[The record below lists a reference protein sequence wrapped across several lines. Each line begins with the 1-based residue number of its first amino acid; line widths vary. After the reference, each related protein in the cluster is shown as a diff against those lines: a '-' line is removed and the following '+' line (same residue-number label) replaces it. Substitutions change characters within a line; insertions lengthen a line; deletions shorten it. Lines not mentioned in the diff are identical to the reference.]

1 MKILFIGKNA
11 GQGTNSLND
20 ASLIKVALEEG
31 HIQVY
36 DLDEFPAFVICADW
50 KGGLGDRIVVRR
62 ARAFGIPTVLI
73 VNEPSVVIP
82 QGAQGRIRALFDRV
96 LEVGRPGSI
105 PLLLWPQSWNF
116 PAEPAQR
123 KNLVVMVSSCKWS
136 FMKGQM
142 YWLRN
147 TLASADARVHVFGNY
162 WDRNLLERLAHLV
175 FELLREIFSGS
186 MISPQHLT
194 VSLSRPLNNF
204 GPVLLKLET
213 MAQYKV
219 ALVIEN
225 SRELMTEKLFDAFFA
240 GCVPVYVGPN
250 PSEFGIP
257 GSLVFQSSPD
267 LVSVSACIEKAL
279 AIDYERWRKEVAHF
293 LANPTV
299 FNRWNS
305 SSALSRILEA
315 ATKT

>member
-20 ASLIKVALEEG
+20 ASLLKVALEEG

-36 DLDEFPAFVICADW
+36 DLDEFPDFVICSDW
-50 KGGLGDRIVVRR
+50 KGGLSDRIVVRK
-62 ARAFGIPTVLI
+62 ARALGIPTVLI

-82 QGAQGRIRALFDRV
+82 QGAQSRIRALFDRV

-116 PAEPAQR
+116 PAEPSQR
-123 KNLVVMVSSCKWS
+123 KDLVVMVNSCKWS
-136 FMKGQM
+136 FMEGQM

-147 TLASADARVHVFGNY
+147 TLASTDARVHVFGNY
-162 WDRNLLERLAHLV
+162 WERHSLKRLAHLV
-175 FELLREIFSGS
+175 FELFRESVSGS
-186 MISPQHLT
+186 KISPKHLS

-250 PSEFGIP
+250 PADFGIP
-257 GSLVFQSSPD
+257 DGLAFQASPHA
-267 LVSVSACIEKAL
+267 VSVSVCIEKAL
-279 AIDYERWRKEVAHF
+279 AIDYERWRREVANF
-293 LANPTV
+293 LTNPKV
-299 FNRWNS
+299 FDQWDS
-305 SSALSRILEA
+305 SSAFSRILEA